1 MDFRNT
7 ILILTSN
14 LGAGGTR
21 EQMMDAVKMAFKPE
35 FVNRLDDVVI
45 FDRLSPEQLT
55 SIVDIQIKQL
65 TDRLAGRRLNLRVS
79 DSAKAWLAERG
90 YDPAYGA
97 RPLRRL
103 IQQAIGDTLAKEL
116 LAGNVRDGDGVLV
129 DVADGGQKLDV
140 SRAV

>member
-1 MDFRNT
+1 
-7 ILILTSN
+7 
-14 LGAGGTR
+14 
-21 EQMMDAVKMAFKPE
+21 MA
-35 FVNRLDDVVI
+35 
-45 FDRLSPEQLT
+45 
-55 SIVDIQIKQL
+55 
-65 TDRLAGRRLNLRVS
+65 
-79 DSAKAWLAERG
+79 
-90 YDPAYGA
+90 DPAYGA